1 MEAKNV
7 NIPAGADAEF
17 DAKLVGGEG
26 DVAGGDIGPGIFLAD
41 GAHPPFVQRQGLQKP
56 ETLAEGPQRLGDS
69 RPHVQVRVPPQFG

>member
-41 GAHPPFVQRQGLQKP
+41 GAHPPFVQRQGLQDLVSFAKGF
-56 ETLAEGPQRLGDS
+56 EGLGNFLTGIEM
-69 RPHVQVRVPPQFG
+69 RMLT